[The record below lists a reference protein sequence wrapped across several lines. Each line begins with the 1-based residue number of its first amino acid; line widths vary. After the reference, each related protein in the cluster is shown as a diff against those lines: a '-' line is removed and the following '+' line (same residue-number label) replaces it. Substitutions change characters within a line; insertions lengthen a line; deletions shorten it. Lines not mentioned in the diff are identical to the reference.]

1 MMEIDWGNPG
11 FLRLYGLVFALAVV
25 FTMVQWLI
33 SVVKRVVRG
42 VPIAQAAMENV
53 GYLLMSVVVAGFM
66 PAVVAT
72 TVDFIDS
79 AAEAI
84 LGDYIAEVFVGGLV
98 IFTALAAISVLM
110 PGVGVVVA
118 IPIALMILFAVFG
131 LWVMLVV
138 RNALI
143 LLGLIFG
150 PLVFAGLVD
159 KDLWGHTRKW
169 VGIMGGI
176 IASKLGIYLALA
188 LAGALLDG
196 VADSGDRITL
206 PQAIGTCIT
215 FMALLFIALF
225 MPFQIAKWLPFV
237 GDEIQAMSQ
246 VKDEAGQRAKAVKAK
261 QDDMK
266 TQAASKNSA
275 GGGGGGAGGATGMAS
290 KAAPPAA
297 AAMAVKEVGDQLR
310 DQAIQAAK
318 DGANNASGDGGGGGG
333 GAQQGGGQQGGG
345 QQRGGQQGG
354 GSGKGKGPG
363 GSGGT
368 PRGGGGGGSGGGGGG
383 VPGAARRPA
392 PAPPPRSGAP
402 GSRPGGAPPPPR
414 QGGQAS
420 PPPPRQGG
428 QAPPPPPPPAPA
440 PPPQPPAS

>member
-11 FLRLYGLVFALAVV
+11 FLRLYGLVFALSVV

-79 AAEAI
+79 AAETM

-110 PGVGVVVA
+110 PGVGVVIA

-196 VADSGDRITL
+196 AADSGDRITL

-225 MPFQIAKWLPFV
+225 MPFQVAKWLPLV

-246 VKDEAGQRAKAVKAK
+246 VKDEAGARAKAVKAK

-275 GGGGGGAGGATGMAS
+275 GGGGGAGGATGMAS

-297 AAMAVKEVGDQLR
+297 AAMAVKDVGDQLR
-310 DQAIQAAK
+310 DQAIQAAS
-318 DGANNASGDGGGGGG
+318 DGANNASGDNGGSGGG
-333 GAQQGGGQQGGG
+333 GGG
-345 QQRGGQQGG
+345 QQRGGQQAG
-354 GSGKGKGPG
+354 GSGKGKGSG

-368 PRGGGGGGSGGGGGG
+368 PRGGGRGGSGGGGGG
-383 VPGAARRPA
+383 VPAAARRPA

-414 QGGQAS
+414 QGGQAPS
-420 PPPPRQGG
+420 PPPRQGG
-428 QAPPPPPPPAPA
+428 QAPPPPPPPPPPPSAPA

>member
-275 GGGGGGAGGATGMAS
+275 DATGMAS

-310 DQAIQAAK
+310 DQAVQAAK
-318 DGANNASGDGGGGGG
+318 DGANNASGDGGGG
-333 GAQQGGGQQGGG
+333 QQGGGQQGGG
-345 QQRGGQQGG
+345 QQGGS
-354 GSGKGKGPG
+354 SGKGKGSG

-368 PRGGGGGGSGGGGGG
+368 PRGGGRGGSGGGGG

-414 QGGQAS
+414 QGGQA
-420 PPPPRQGG
+420 PPPPPGQGG
-428 QAPPPPPPPAPA
+428 QAPPPPPAPA

>member
-11 FLRLYGLVFALAVV
+11 FIRLYGLVFALAVV

-33 SVVKRVVRG
+33 SVVKRAVRG
-42 VPIAQAAMENV
+42 VPLGQAAMENV
-53 GYLLMSVVVAGFM
+53 GYLLMSVAVAAFM
-66 PAVVAT
+66 PAAVMI

-84 LGDYIAEVFVGGLV
+84 LGDYIAEVFVAGMA
-98 IFTALAAISVLM
+98 IFAALAVVAVLS
-110 PGVGVVVA
+110 PVIA
-118 IPIALMILFAVFG
+118 IPIALMILLAVFG

-150 PLVFAGLVD
+150 PLVFSGLVD

-196 VADSGDRITL
+196 IADSGDRMTL

-225 MPFQIAKWLPFV
+225 MPFQIAKWLPIV
-237 GDEIQAMSQ
+237 GDEMQAMSQ
-246 VKDEAGQRAKAVKAK
+246 IKDEAGQRAKSVKAK

-275 GGGGGGAGGATGMAS
+275 GGGGGGAAGMAS

-297 AAMAVKEVGDQLR
+297 AAMAVKEGVDQAR
-310 DQAIQAAK
+310 DQTIQAAK
-318 DGANNASGDGGGGGG
+318 DGASNASGDGGGGGG
-333 GAQQGGGQQGGG
+333 GGGGQQG
-345 QQRGGQQGG
+345 GGQQGG

-363 GSGGT
+363 GSGGS
-368 PRGGGGGGSGGGGGG
+368 PRGGGRGGSGGGGGG
-383 VPGAARRPA
+383 VPGGARRPA

-402 GSRPGGAPPPPR
+402 GSRPGGT
-414 QGGQAS
+414 S
-420 PPPPRQGG
+420 
-428 QAPPPPPPPAPA
+428 PPPAPA

>member
-11 FLRLYGLVFALAVV
+11 FIRLYGLIFALAAV

-53 GYLLMSVVVAGFM
+53 GYLLMSVAVAAFM
-66 PAVVAT
+66 PVAVAY

-98 IFTALAAISVLM
+98 IFTALATISVLM

-118 IPIALMILFAVFG
+118 IPIALMILLAVFG

-150 PLVFAGLVD
+150 PLVFSGLVD
-159 KDLWGHTRKW
+159 KDLWGHTRTW

-176 IASKLGIYLALA
+176 IASKLGIYVALA

-196 VADSGDRITL
+196 VAASGNRMTL

-215 FMALLFIALF
+215 FVALLFIALF
-225 MPFQIAKWLPFV
+225 MPFQISKWLPFV
-237 GDEIQAMSQ
+237 GDEIQAMAQ
-246 VKDEAGQRAKAVKAK
+246 VKDEAGQRAKGVKQK

-266 TQAASKNSA
+266 TQAASKSSS
-275 GGGGGGAGGATGMAS
+275 GGGGGGTGGAMGTAS

-297 AAMAVKEVGDQLR
+297 AAMAVKEGVDQAR
-310 DQAIQAAK
+310 DQTIQAAK

-333 GAQQGGGQQGGG
+333 GSQQGG
-345 QQRGGQQGG
+345 
-354 GSGKGKGPG
+354 SPGKGKGGSGGSPRG
-363 GSGGT
+363 GSGGA
-368 PRGGGGGGSGGGGGG
+368 PGG
-383 VPGAARRPA
+383 ARRPA
-392 PAPPPRSGAP
+392 PAPPPRSGA
-402 GSRPGGAPPPPR
+402 GGAPPR
-414 QGGQAS
+414 
-420 PPPPRQGG
+420 PPRQGG
-428 QAPPPPPPPAPA
+428 QAPPPPPPA

>member
-11 FLRLYGLVFALAVV
+11 FIRLYGLIFALSAV
-25 FTMVQWLI
+25 FTMVQWLV

-42 VPIAQAAMENV
+42 VSPGQAAMENV

-66 PAVVAT
+66 PAAVAT

-84 LGDYIAEVFVGGLV
+84 LGDYIAELFVGGMV
-98 IFTALAAISVLM
+98 IFGALATISILM
-110 PGVGVVVA
+110 PGVGVVIA
-118 IPIALMILFAVFG
+118 IPIALMILTAVFG

-150 PLVFAGLVD
+150 PLVFSGLVD

-176 IASKLGIYLALA
+176 IASKLGIYVALA

-196 VADSGDRITL
+196 VAGSVDRITL

-215 FMALLFIALF
+215 FLALLFIALF
-225 MPFQIAKWLPFV
+225 MPFQIAKWLPIV
-237 GDEIQAMSQ
+237 GDEMQAMAQ
-246 VKDEAGQRAKAVKAK
+246 VKDEAGQRAKSVKGK
-261 QDDMK
+261 QDEMK

-275 GGGGGGAGGATGMAS
+275 GGKTGGATGAAS
-290 KAAPPAA
+290 KGAPPVAA
-297 AAMAVKEVGDQLR
+297 GMAVKEGIEKAR
-310 DQAIQAAK
+310 DQTVQAAK
-318 DGANNASGDGGGGGG
+318 DGANTASGDGGS
-333 GAQQGGGQQGGG
+333 GGQQGGG
-345 QQRGGQQGG
+345 QQGA

-363 GSGGT
+363 G
-368 PRGGGGGGSGGGGGG
+368 PRGGGRGGSGGGNGG
-383 VPGAARRPA
+383 VPGGARRPA
-392 PAPPPRSGAP
+392 PAPPPRSGSP

-414 QGGQAS
+414 QGGQA
-420 PPPPRQGG
+420 
-428 QAPPPPPPPAPA
+428 PPPPAPA

>member
-1 MMEIDWGNPG
+1 MEIDWGNPG
-11 FLRLYGLVFALAVV
+11 FIRLYGLVFALAAV

-53 GYLLMSVVVAGFM
+53 GYLLMSVAVAAFM
-66 PAVVAT
+66 PVAVAY

-79 AAEAI
+79 AAWKI
-84 LGDYIAEVFVGGLV
+84 LGDYMAEVFVGGLT
-98 IFTALAAISVLM
+98 IFTALGAISVLM
-110 PGVGVVVA
+110 PGVGAIIA
-118 IPIALMILFAVFG
+118 IPIALMILLAVFG

-143 LLGLIFG
+143 LLGLVFG

-196 VADSGDRITL
+196 VTDSGDRVTL
-206 PQAIGTCIT
+206 AQAIGTCIT

-237 GDEIQAMSQ
+237 GDEIQTMAR
-246 VKDEAGQRAKAVKAK
+246 VKDEAGQRAKSVKAQ

-266 TQAASKNSA
+266 TKAAAKKSA
-275 GGGGGGAGGATGMAS
+275 GGGGAMGSAS
-290 KAAPPAA
+290 KGAPPAA
-297 AAMAVKEVGDQLR
+297 AAMAAKEVGDQLR
-310 DQAIQAAK
+310 DQALQAAK
-318 DGANNASGDGGGGGG
+318 DGVNNASGDGGQGD
-333 GAQQGGGQQGGG
+333 QQGGGRQGGT
-345 QQRGGQQGG
+345 
-354 GSGKGKGPG
+354 SGKGKGPG
-363 GSGGT
+363 GPGGSS
-368 PRGGGGGGSGGGGGG
+368 RGG
-383 VPGAARRPA
+383 ARRPA
-392 PAPPPRSGAP
+392 PAPPPRPSAP
-402 GSRPGGAPPPPR
+402 GSRPGGAPPPP
-414 QGGQAS
+414 
-420 PPPPRQGG
+420 PPPPR
-428 QAPPPPPPPAPA
+428 
-440 PPPQPPAS
+440 PAS

>member
-11 FLRLYGLVFALAVV
+11 FLRLYGLVFALSTV

-33 SVVKRVVRG
+33 SVVKRAVRG
-42 VPIAQAAMENV
+42 VPLGQAAMENV

-66 PAVVAT
+66 PAAVAT
-72 TVDFIDS
+72 TVDFVDS

-98 IFTALAAISVLM
+98 IFTALAAITVLSS
-110 PGVGVVVA
+110 GAGVVIA

-131 LWVMLVV
+131 LWVMLIV

-150 PLVFAGLVD
+150 PLVFSGLVD

-196 VADSGDRITL
+196 VAASADRITL

-215 FMALLFIALF
+215 FVALLFIALF
-225 MPFQIAKWLPFV
+225 MPFQVAKWLPIV
-237 GDEIQAMSQ
+237 GDEMQAMAQ
-246 VKDEAGQRAKAVKAK
+246 IKDEAGQRAKSVKAK

-266 TQAASKNSA
+266 TQAASKSSS
-275 GGGGGGAGGATGMAS
+275 GGAGGATAAAS

-297 AAMAVKEVGDQLR
+297 AAMAVKDGLDQVR
-310 DQAIQAAK
+310 DQTIQAAK
-318 DGANNASGDGGGGGG
+318 DGANNASGDGGGSG
-333 GAQQGGGQQGGG
+333 
-345 QQRGGQQGG
+345 GGQQGG
-354 GSGKGKGPG
+354 GSGKGTG
-363 GSGGT
+363 GSGGS
-368 PRGGGGGGSGGGGGG
+368 PRGGGRGGSGGGNGGA
-383 VPGAARRPA
+383 PGAARRPA
-392 PAPPPRSGAP
+392 PAPPPRSGGP
-402 GSRPGGAPPPPR
+402 GSRPSAPPPR
-414 QGGQAS
+414 
-420 PPPPRQGG
+420 PPRQGG
-428 QAPPPPPPPAPA
+428 QAPPSPAPV

>member
-11 FLRLYGLVFALAVV
+11 FLRLYGLIFALSVV

-33 SVVKRVVRG
+33 SVVKRAVRG
-42 VPIAQAAMENV
+42 MPLGQAVMENV

-66 PAVVAT
+66 PAAVAT
-72 TVDFIDS
+72 IVDFIDS

-84 LGDYIAEVFVGGLV
+84 LGDYIAEVFVGGMV
-98 IFTALAAISVLM
+98 IFTALAAISILM

-118 IPIALMILFAVFG
+118 IPIALMILTAVFG

-150 PLVFAGLVD
+150 PLVFSGLVD

-188 LAGALLDG
+188 LAGALLNG

-215 FMALLFIALF
+215 FLALLFIALF
-225 MPFQIAKWLPFV
+225 MPFQIAKWLPIV
-237 GDEIQAMSQ
+237 GDEMQAMSQ
-246 VKDEAGQRAKAVKAK
+246 IKDEAGQRAKSVKAK

-275 GGGGGGAGGATGMAS
+275 VGGGGGAQAAS

-297 AAMAVKEVGDQLR
+297 AAMAVKEGLDQAR
-310 DQAIQAAK
+310 DQTIEAAK
-318 DGANNASGDGGGGGG
+318 TGANAASGDGSSGGSAGGQQANG
-333 GAQQGGGQQGGG
+333 RQANGRQGGGQQAN
-345 QQRGGQQGG
+345 
-354 GSGKGKGPG
+354 GSGKGKDPGRAG
-363 GSGGT
+363 GS
-368 PRGGGGGGSGGGGGG
+368 PRSGSRGAGGGGGG
-383 VPGAARRPA
+383 VPGGARRPA
-392 PAPPPRSGAP
+392 PAPPPRSG
-402 GSRPGGAPPPPR
+402 SRPGSGPGAPT
-414 QGGQAS
+414 
-420 PPPPRQGG
+420 PPPRQGG
-428 QAPPPPPPPAPA
+428 QAPPPPAPA
-440 PPPQPPAS
+440 PPPSPPTS

>member
-66 PAVVAT
+66 PAAVAT

-98 IFTALAAISVLM
+98 IFTALATISVLM
-110 PGVGVVVA
+110 PGVGMVVA

-246 VKDEAGQRAKAVKAK
+246 VKDEAGHRAKAVKAK
-261 QDDMK
+261 QDDIT
-266 TQAASKNSA
+266 TQAASKSSA

-290 KAAPPAA
+290 KATPPAA
-297 AAMAVKEVGDQLR
+297 AAMAVKEVGDHLR

-318 DGANNASGDGGGGGG
+318 DGANNASGDGGRGGG
-333 GAQQGGGQQGGG
+333 QQGGGQQGGG
-345 QQRGGQQGG
+345 QQRGGQQGV

-368 PRGGGGGGSGGGGGG
+368 PRGGGRGGSGGGSGG
-383 VPGAARRPA
+383 VPGASRRPA

-402 GSRPGGAPPPPR
+402 GALGSRPGGAPPPPQ

-428 QAPPPPPPPAPA
+428 QAPPPPPAPA

>member
-11 FLRLYGLVFALAVV
+11 FLRLYGLIFALSVV

-33 SVVKRVVRG
+33 SVVKRAVRG
-42 VPIAQAAMENV
+42 VPLGQAVMENV

-66 PAVVAT
+66 PAAVAT
-72 TVDFIDS
+72 IVDFIDS

-84 LGDYIAEVFVGGLV
+84 LGDYIAEVFVGGMV

-118 IPIALMILFAVFG
+118 IPIALMILTAVFG

-150 PLVFAGLVD
+150 PLVFSGLVD

-169 VGIMGGI
+169 VGVMGGI

-215 FMALLFIALF
+215 FLALLFIALF
-225 MPFQIAKWLPFV
+225 MPFQIAKWLPIV
-237 GDEIQAMSQ
+237 GDEMQAMSQ
-246 VKDEAGQRAKAVKAK
+246 IKDEAGQRAKSVKAK

-275 GGGGGGAGGATGMAS
+275 GGGGGGAQAAS

-297 AAMAVKEVGDQLR
+297 AAMAVKEGLDQAR
-310 DQAIQAAK
+310 DQTIEAAK
-318 DGANNASGDGGGGGG
+318 TGANAASGDGSSGGS
-333 GAQQGGGQQGGG
+333 GGGQQGGG
-345 QQRGGQQGG
+345 QQGS

-363 GSGGT
+363 GAGGS
-368 PRGGGGGGSGGGGGG
+368 PRGGGRGGSGGGGGG
-383 VPGAARRPA
+383 VPGGARRPA
-392 PAPPPRSGAP
+392 PAPPPRSG
-402 GSRPGGAPPPPR
+402 SRPGSGAPT
-414 QGGQAS
+414 
-420 PPPPRQGG
+420 PPPRQGG
-428 QAPPPPPPPAPA
+428 QAPPPPAPA
-440 PPPQPPAS
+440 PPPSPPTS

>member
-11 FLRLYGLVFALAVV
+11 FLRLYGLIFALSVV

-33 SVVKRVVRG
+33 SVVKRAVRG
-42 VPIAQAAMENV
+42 VPLGQAVMENV

-66 PAVVAT
+66 PAAVAT
-72 TVDFIDS
+72 IVDFIDS

-84 LGDYIAEVFVGGLV
+84 LGDYIAEVFVGGMV

-118 IPIALMILFAVFG
+118 IPIALMILTAVFG

-150 PLVFAGLVD
+150 PLVFSGLVD

-215 FMALLFIALF
+215 FLALLFIALF
-225 MPFQIAKWLPFV
+225 MPFQVAKWLPIV
-237 GDEIQAMSQ
+237 GDEMQAMSQ
-246 VKDEAGQRAKAVKAK
+246 IKDEAGQRAKSVKAK

-275 GGGGGGAGGATGMAS
+275 GGGAQAAS

-297 AAMAVKEVGDQLR
+297 AAMAVKEGLDQAR
-310 DQAIQAAK
+310 DQTIEAAK
-318 DGANNASGDGGGGGG
+318 TGANAASGDGSSGRST
-333 GAQQGGGQQGGG
+333 GGQQSGG
-345 QQRGGQQGG
+345 QQAN

-363 GSGGT
+363 GAGGS
-368 PRGGGGGGSGGGGGG
+368 PRGGSRSGGGGG
-383 VPGAARRPA
+383 VPGGARRPA
-392 PAPPPRSGAP
+392 PAPPPRSGAQP
-402 GSRPGGAPPPPR
+402 GSGPGAPT
-414 QGGQAS
+414 
-420 PPPPRQGG
+420 PPPRQGG
-428 QAPPPPPPPAPA
+428 QAPPPPAPA
-440 PPPQPPAS
+440 PPPSPPTS

>member
-11 FLRLYGLVFALAVV
+11 FIRLYGLIFALSVV

-33 SVVKRVVRG
+33 SVVKRAVRG
-42 VPIAQAAMENV
+42 VPLGQAAMENV

-66 PAVVAT
+66 PAAVAT

-84 LGDYIAEVFVGGLV
+84 LGDYIAEVFVGGMV
-98 IFTALAAISVLM
+98 IFTALAAISVLL
-110 PGVGVVVA
+110 PGVGVVIA
-118 IPIALMILFAVFG
+118 IPISLMVLTAVFG

-150 PLVFAGLVD
+150 PLVFSGLVD

-225 MPFQIAKWLPFV
+225 MPFQIAKWLPIV
-237 GDEIQAMSQ
+237 GDEMQAMSQ
-246 VKDEAGQRAKAVKAK
+246 IKDEAGQRAKSVKAK

-266 TQAASKNSA
+266 TQAASKNPS
-275 GGGGGGAGGATGMAS
+275 GGAGGGAVGAAS

-297 AAMAVKEVGDQLR
+297 AAMAVKEGLDQAR
-310 DQAIQAAK
+310 DQTIQAAK

-333 GAQQGGGQQGGG
+333 GGQQG
-345 QQRGGQQGG
+345 GGQQGG
-354 GSGKGKGPG
+354 GSGKGKAPG
-363 GSGGT
+363 GAGGS
-368 PRGGGGGGSGGGGGG
+368 PRGGGRGGSGGGGSG
-383 VPGAARRPA
+383 VPGGARRPA

-402 GSRPGGAPPPPR
+402 GSKPGGAPPPPPR
-414 QGGQAS
+414 QGGQA
-420 PPPPRQGG
+420 
-428 QAPPPPPPPAPA
+428 PPPPAPA

>member
-11 FLRLYGLVFALAVV
+11 FIRLYGLIFALSVV

-42 VPIAQAAMENV
+42 VALGQAAMENV

-66 PAVVAT
+66 PAAVAT

-79 AAEAI
+79 AAEEI
-84 LGDYIAEVFVGGLV
+84 LGDYIAELFIGGMV
-98 IFTALAAISVLM
+98 IFGALATISILM
-110 PGVGVVVA
+110 PGVGVVIA
-118 IPIALMILFAVFG
+118 IPIALMILTAVFG

-150 PLVFAGLVD
+150 PLVFSGLVD

-169 VGIMGGI
+169 IGIMGGI
-176 IASKLGIYLALA
+176 IASKLGIYVALA

-196 VADSGDRITL
+196 VPSSGDRITL

-215 FMALLFIALF
+215 FLALLFIALF
-225 MPFQIAKWLPFV
+225 MPFQIAKWLPIV
-237 GDEIQAMSQ
+237 GDEMQAMSQ
-246 VKDEAGQRAKAVKAK
+246 IKDEAGQRAKSMKKAK

-275 GGGGGGAGGATGMAS
+275 GGKGGAPTGAAG
-290 KAAPPAA
+290 KGAPPVAA
-297 AAMAVKEVGDQLR
+297 GMAVKEGIDQAR
-310 DQAIQAAK
+310 DQTIQAAK
-318 DGANNASGDGGGGGG
+318 DGANTASGDGGV
-333 GAQQGGGQQGGG
+333 QQGGS
-345 QQRGGQQGG
+345 QRSG

-363 GSGGT
+363 GA
-368 PRGGGGGGSGGGGGG
+368 GGSPRGGGGG
-383 VPGAARRPA
+383 VPGGARRPA

-402 GSRPGGAPPPPR
+402 ASRPRGTP
-414 QGGQAS
+414 

-428 QAPPPPPPPAPA
+428 QAPPPPPPA
-440 PPPQPPAS
+440 PPPQPPAN

>member
-11 FLRLYGLVFALAVV
+11 FIRLYGLIFALSVV

-33 SVVKRVVRG
+33 SVVKRAIRG
-42 VPIAQAAMENV
+42 VPLGQAVMENV

-84 LGDYIAEVFVGGLV
+84 LGDYIAEVFVGGMV
-98 IFTALAAISVLM
+98 IFGALAAISILM
-110 PGVGVVVA
+110 PGVGVVIA
-118 IPIALMILFAVFG
+118 IPIALMILTAVFG

-150 PLVFAGLVD
+150 PLVFSGLVD

-169 VGIMGGI
+169 VGVMGGI
-176 IASKLGIYLALA
+176 IASKLGIYVALA

-215 FMALLFIALF
+215 FLALLFIALF
-225 MPFQIAKWLPFV
+225 MPFQIAKWLPIV
-237 GDEIQAMSQ
+237 GDEMQAMSQ
-246 VKDEAGQRAKAVKAK
+246 IKDEAGQRAKSVKGK

-266 TQAASKNSA
+266 AQAASKNSA
-275 GGGGGGAGGATGMAS
+275 GGKGGGAAGAAS

-297 AAMAVKEVGDQLR
+297 AAMAVKEAGDQMR

-318 DGANNASGDGGGGGG
+318 DGASTASGDGSSGGGGG
-333 GAQQGGGQQGGG
+333 QQGGSSQGGG
-345 QQRGGQQGG
+345 QQRGSSGKGGGQPGSGSGKGG
-354 GSGKGKGPG
+354 GSGKGPG
-363 GSGGT
+363 GAGGS
-368 PRGGGGGGSGGGGGG
+368 PQGGSRSGSGGGGGG
-383 VPGAARRPA
+383 GIPGGARRPA

-402 GSRPGGAPPPPR
+402 GPRPGGAPPPPR
-414 QGGQAS
+414 QGGQA
-420 PPPPRQGG
+420 
-428 QAPPPPPPPAPA
+428 PPPPAPA